1 MEKYIMKYKFVL
13 IQKARSSG
21 GDKYSCEGS
30 TEWVIYFP
38 QEISRPDKKEPRPTI
53 EIEVND
59 S

>member
-1 MEKYIMKYKFVL
+1 MKYKFVL